1 MPVSLF
7 KGTALFYVVLDP
19 LFGRVGVL
27 NDVLNPLFGKIVLF
41 YYVLDPL
48 FGRVGVLNDVL
59 DPLFGK
65 IVLFYESGYI
75 KLLVESELSIGTVI
89 FYCIQF
95 CERQGSVTG
104 SGIYE
109 K

>member
-27 NDVLNPLFGKIVLF
+27 NDA
-41 YYVLDPL
+41 LDS
-48 FGRVGVLNDVL
+48 
-59 DPLFGK
+59 LFGK

-95 CERQGSVTG
+95 CERQGSGTG